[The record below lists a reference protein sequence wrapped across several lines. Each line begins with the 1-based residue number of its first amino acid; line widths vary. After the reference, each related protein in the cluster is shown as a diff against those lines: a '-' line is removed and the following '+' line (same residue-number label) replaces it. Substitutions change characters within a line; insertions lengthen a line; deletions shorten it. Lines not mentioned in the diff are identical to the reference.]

1 MALLGFQVYEV
12 SEQQSIDVGDS
23 TCLQAHCSRHARCI
37 SAAVASASVVSQCH
51 VDVAAPK
58 ELGGHKFL
66 HGVTCLSVF
75 HIACQLFVEAIGSVR
90 QSSTTCCTLS
100 FCLFGATM
108 TADAHP
114 LKSSISI
121 IGAIR
126 CH

>member
-37 SAAVASASVVSQCH
+37 SAAVASVSVVSQCH

-100 FCLFGATM
+100 FLPVWS
-108 TADAHP
+108 DHD
-114 LKSSISI
+114 S
-121 IGAIR
+121 
-126 CH
+126 